1 MVDEKWADEV
11 CSVIWRV
18 SRDDLLRAGEI
29 LGDGA
34 VEMTVEEMKRGQD
47 FFTTPVGKMFF
58 KNGRMK
64 GGRK

>member
-1 MVDEKWADEV
+1 MVDNKWADDI
-11 CSVIWRV
+11 CKVIWKV
-18 SRDDLLRAGEI
+18 NRDDLLRAGEI

-34 VEMTVEEMKRGQD
+34 IEMTVKGMSRGQD
-47 FFTTPVGKMFF
+47 FFTTPIGKMFF